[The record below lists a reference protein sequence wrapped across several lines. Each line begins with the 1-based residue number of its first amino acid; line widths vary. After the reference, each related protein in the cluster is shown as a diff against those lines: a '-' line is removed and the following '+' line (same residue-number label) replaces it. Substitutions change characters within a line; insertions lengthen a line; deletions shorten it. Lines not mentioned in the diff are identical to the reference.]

1 MNAHSKY
8 SLPSSQRR
16 FALNF
21 FLLYSIFAVITPYF
35 PVLLKAQG
43 FTKTNIGSI
52 MACFAAMGV
61 LSPFLWGYISDR
73 ARDRR
78 PIIAFATLGACIM
91 FLSFSRIYSL
101 TLALLAAIAFGF
113 FYRPIIPLVD
123 GQVLRYIH
131 EHGGDYG
138 KPRASGSIAFI
149 FWLIVL
155 ETIGI
160 SAIGSGRLI
169 MFTAIII
176 FSLAHAGGLFLL
188 PLTDRESNEQA
199 NRHIPVKRHFDWTAI
214 FCASFLF
221 FLFTSFLQRFAMMGQ
236 YIFFTLF
243 VEEEI
248 GYHKPG
254 LLWMLGAVAE
264 IPFLFFGFWFVRRV
278 GVKALLAAG
287 ALAAMLR
294 LIGYSIAP
302 GPVSLALLQIFH
314 AFTFGAYHIACVT
327 YINRTIPAD
336 MKQSAMTI
344 FVAGSL
350 GLSSVLGSQAGG
362 WLIDQ
367 VGYRKMYLVFAS
379 IAALAF
385 LLTVLLIREPEQRK
399 EIPENTETA

>member
-1 MNAHSKY
+1 MNHQKY
-8 SLPSSQRR
+8 SLASSQRR
-16 FALNF
+16 FAINF
-21 FLLYSIFAVITPYF
+21 FLLYSIFAIITPYF

-43 FTKTNIGSI
+43 FSKTNIGSI
-52 MACFAAMGV
+52 MALFAAMGV

-78 PIIAFATLGACIM
+78 PIIAFATLGACVM
-91 FLSFSRIYSL
+91 FLCFSRIS
-101 TLALLAAIAFGF
+101 TLPFALLAAVAFGF

-138 KPRASGSIAFI
+138 KPRSFGSIAFI

-160 SAIGSGRLI
+160 SASGSGRVI
-169 MFTAIII
+169 MFTAIIV
-176 FSLAHAGGLFLL
+176 FCLAHAAGLFLL
-188 PLTDRESNEQA
+188 PLTDRESNERA
-199 NRHIPVKRHFDWTAI
+199 NKHIPVTRHFDWTTI
-214 FCASFLF
+214 LCASFLF

-236 YIFFTLF
+236 YIYFTLF
-243 VEEEI
+243 VEEVI

-254 LLWMLGAVAE
+254 YLWMLGAIAE
-264 IPFLFFGFWFVRRV
+264 IPFLFFGLWFVRRV
-278 GVKALLAAG
+278 GVKTLLAAG
-287 ALAAMLR
+287 ALAAAFR
-294 LIGYSIAP
+294 LTGYALAP
-302 GPVSLALLQIFH
+302 NALTLACLQILH

-367 VGYRKMYLVFAS
+367 IGYRKMYFVFAA

-385 LLTVLLIREPEQRK
+385 FLILLLIKEPKQREEPPE
-399 EIPENTETA
+399 ELETV